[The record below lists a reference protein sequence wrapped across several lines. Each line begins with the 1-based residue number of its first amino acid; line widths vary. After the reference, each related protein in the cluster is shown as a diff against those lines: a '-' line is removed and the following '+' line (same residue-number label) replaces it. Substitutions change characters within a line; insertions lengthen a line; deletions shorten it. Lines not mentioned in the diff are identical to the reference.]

1 MKATSVLENGIKKT
15 VDLKLIYKEI
25 LTTENSELHYF
36 ELSIRQV

>member
-25 LTTENSELHYF
+25 LTTENSELFYF
-36 ELSIRQV
+36 ELSIRRV